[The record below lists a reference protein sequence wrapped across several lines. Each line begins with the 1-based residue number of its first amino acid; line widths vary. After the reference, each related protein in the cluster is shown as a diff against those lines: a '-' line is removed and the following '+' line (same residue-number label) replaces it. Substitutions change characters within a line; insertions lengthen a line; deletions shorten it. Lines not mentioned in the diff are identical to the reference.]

1 MNLFAEKLML
11 ILNLAPEGSGEKD
24 MLMQWLKK
32 YLGSQKQQE
41 FGTEHLTRSE
51 DLANRTYHSMATL
64 ILEACDNERW
74 DQPDFQER
82 LDSQNAALVDNLTQ
96 HVAVIE
102 GMQDLVPAFFSTLHA
117 LYAAH
122 EVGKTATNFC
132 SFLQIQGKGTHQKQ
146 SETNKKVKEVA
157 HQLLQV
163 VTEKCAT
170 VKKGLDEGGWIDK
183 VLESVLPDIQEASD
197 GENTGVAPIIG
208 TFKELMEEN
217 FMEEWA
223 GQVVESWRDS
233 VSGFSYIMAPS
244 KD

>member
-1 MNLFAEKLML
+1 MNLFVEKLML

-32 YLGSQKQQE
+32 YLGSQKYQKTK
-41 FGTEHLTRSE
+41 TEHLTRSE

-74 DQPDFQER
+74 VQPDFQER
-82 LDSQNAALVDNLTQ
+82 LDSQNAVLVEYLTR
-96 HVAVIE
+96 HLAVIE
-102 GMQDLVPAFFSTLHA
+102 AMQDLVPAFSGILHA
-117 LYAAH
+117 LYTAH
-122 EVGKTATNFC
+122 EVGRTSATFC
-132 SFLQIQGKGTHQKQ
+132 SFLQKQGKGVHQKQ
-146 SETNKKVKEVA
+146 IESNKEVKEVA
-157 HQLLQV
+157 QQLLQV
-163 VTEKCAT
+163 AMEKCTT

-197 GENTGVAPIIG
+197 GENAGVEPIIG
-208 TFKELMEEN
+208 TFKELIEEN

-233 VSGFSYIMAPS
+233 VIGFSYIMAPS